1 MAAAHNI
8 TTVEQFISS
17 NNLTVQGFA
26 LFAAANALNKKQL
39 ADFNYLQVLLNDCL
53 TDIEDFELF
62 CTKAHTSNV
71 NAIFSNFIEIQNGY
85 GWVTVQY
92 LLNQVACA
100 CTFIQFKTLLQLLI
114 NNSML
119 VNEAELNGTEEDASE
134 VLHAL
139 INDYNEV
146 RKFL

>member
-1 MAAAHNI
+1 MAATHNI
-8 TTVEQFISS
+8 TTAEQFISN

-39 ADFNYLQVLLNDCL
+39 SDYKYLQVLLNNCL

-62 CTKAHTSNV
+62 CTKEHTSNV
-71 NAIFSNFIEIQNGY
+71 NAIYSNFLDIQNGY

-92 LLNQVACA
+92 LLNQVASA
-100 CTFIQFKTLLQLLI
+100 CTYIQFKTLLQLLI
-114 NNSML
+114 NNCML
-119 VNEAELNGTEEDASE
+119 VDGTNLNGTEEGASE

-139 INDYNEV
+139 IYEYNEV